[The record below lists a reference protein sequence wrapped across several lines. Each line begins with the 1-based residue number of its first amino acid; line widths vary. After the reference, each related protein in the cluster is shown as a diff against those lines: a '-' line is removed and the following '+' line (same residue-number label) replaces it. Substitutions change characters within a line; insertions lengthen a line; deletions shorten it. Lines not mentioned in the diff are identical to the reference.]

1 MAEKLSVDLCI
12 IGAGSGGL
20 SVAAGA
26 SQLGATVA
34 LIEHK
39 AMGGDCL
46 NAGCV
51 PSKSLIAASR
61 IATTYRE
68 ASAFGIDY
76 EKPSI
81 DFKRVHDHIHQ
92 VMDTIAVNDSVER
105 FRGLGVQ
112 VILEEGHFIA
122 PDTVQAG
129 NWEIKARTFVIATGS
144 SPAIPEIA
152 GLKSVPYLTNETIF
166 TLQEKPAHLVVI
178 GSGPIG
184 CEIAQAYS
192 SLGVD
197 VTILGGSKLLARDDP
212 ELVEILRHQLVAQGI
227 KIHLGGK
234 ITQTDVLKNKDI
246 QVTFEENGA
255 VKTITGSHLLVATGR
270 QPNVQSLNLEKAGV
284 NYSFKGIHVNDRLR
298 TSNKKIYAM
307 GDVIGGYQFT
317 HISNYHAGIIIKNA
331 LFKIPAKVNYR
342 ALPWVTYTNPELA
355 HAGLSLEEALKVDKN
370 TKVIEVPFSDN
381 DRAQT
386 ERQTKG
392 KLKVLTTAK
401 GKVLGVSI
409 LGPQAGDL
417 ILPWLILIQKGR
429 SLRDL
434 TDVIVPYPT
443 LSEINKKAASL
454 FYQPLLFSTK
464 TRRLIKFLRFLG

>member
-26 SQLGATVA
+26 AQLGATVA

-61 IATTYRE
+61 IVSTYRE

-76 EKPSI
+76 EKPHV

-92 VMDTIAVNDSVER
+92 VMDTISVNDSIER
-105 FRGLGVQ
+105 FQGLGVQ

-122 PDTVQAG
+122 PDTIQAG
-129 NWEIKARTFVIATGS
+129 NWEIKARTFVVATGS
-144 SPAIPEIA
+144 SPALPEIA
-152 GLKSVPYLTNETIF
+152 GLKSIPYLTNETIF
-166 TLQEKPAHLVVI
+166 SLRDKPSHLLVI

-212 ELVEILRHQLVAQGI
+212 ELVEILRQQFVAQNI
-227 KIHLGGK
+227 KIHLGSK
-234 ITQTDVLKNKDI
+234 ITQTELLKNKEV
-246 QVTFEENGA
+246 QVTFEGNGSL
-255 VKTITGSHLLVATGR
+255 KTIKGSHLLIATGR
-270 QPNVQSLNLEKAGV
+270 QPNVQSLALEKAGV
-284 NYSFKGIHVNDRLR
+284 NYSSRGIQVNDRLQ
-298 TSNKKIYAM
+298 TSNKRIYAM

-317 HISNYHAGIIIKNA
+317 HISNYHASIILKNA
-331 LFKIPAKVNYR
+331 LFKIPAKANYR
-342 ALPWVTYTNPELA
+342 AIPWVTYTDPELA
-355 HAGLSLEEALKVDKN
+355 FAGLSFEEALKVDKN
-370 TKVIEVPFSDN
+370 IKVIKVPFSEN

-392 KLKVLTTAK
+392 MLKVIATAK

-409 LGPQAGDL
+409 LGSHAGEL
-417 ILPWLILIQKGR
+417 LLPWLMLIQKKR

-434 TDVIVPYPT
+434 TDLIVPYPT
-443 LSEINKKAASL
+443 LSEIHKKAASL
-454 FYQPLLFSTK
+454 FYQPLLFSAKTK
-464 TRRLIKFLRFLG
+464 RLIKFLRFLG